1 MDIARRTD
9 GYVHYSLR
17 DWQGKE
23 VFWTIDGVNWVSE
36 EQGLAKGHVC
46 LEAWFIPE
54 SIYKKIME
62 GPIPEL
68 WLYKQ
73 WSLSDARSGDDV
85 TKTYRLG
92 KVNDFYIYT
101 EQDFSGEVK
110 NSRFFNIN
118 ISYKGC

>member
-9 GYVHYSLR
+9 GYVRYSLR

-23 VFWTIDGVNWVSE
+23 TFWEIGGAEWVGE
-36 EQGLAKGHVC
+36 EQGLAKGRIG
-46 LEAWFIPE
+46 LEVWFIPE

-73 WSLSDARSGDDV
+73 WSLTNARTGDDV

-92 KVNDFYIYT
+92 KVDDFYIFT
-101 EQDFSGEVK
+101 QQDFSGE
-110 NSRFFNIN
+110 NEDSRCFNIS